1 MAAVLAVHA
10 LEPEPVWRACLVLA
24 ELAQM
29 QERVTSRVSKI
40 AVTASGTAAASCSL
54 VSHQTVAGALHMLVD
69 LLAGEH
75 EWVSAAAAHALA
87 AVAQAESARAP
98 MASVG
103 VVEALI
109 KALAKHASDEGIVP
123 DVLTALALLVL
134 DGAVAAQVVKAGG
147 TRLALAALRKHER
160 DEDVTHEATWLL
172 NNLAS
177 SSCMGDD
184 EAAAAIPMGSAAGA
198 RSL

>member
-29 QERVTSRVSKI
+29 QECVTSRVSKI
-40 AVTASGTAAASCSL
+40 AVTASGTA
-54 VSHQTVAGALHMLVD
+54 VAGALHMLVD

-147 TRLALAALRKHER
+147 TRLALAALRKHE
-160 DEDVTHEATWLL
+160 
-172 NNLAS
+172 
-177 SSCMGDD
+177 
-184 EAAAAIPMGSAAGA
+184 
-198 RSL
+198 